1 MMLKKLLF
9 YIKKASIILGLPI
22 IFLIWVYQKTIS
34 PDHGLVKNFFPH
46 GYCRF
51 FPSCSEY
58 GKQSIKKHGL
68 IVGSLKAVWRVV
80 RCNPW
85 NGGGVNLP

>member
-1 MMLKKLLF
+1 MKKKLLY
-9 YIKKASIILGLPI
+9 YIKKATILLRLPI
-22 IFLIWVYQKTIS
+22 IFFIWVYQKTIS
-34 PDHGLVKNFFPH
+34 PDHGPLKYFFPQ

-51 FPSCSEY
+51 FPTCSEY

-68 IVGSLKAVWRVV
+68 IVGGSKAVWRVL

-85 NGGGVNLP
+85 NEGGVDLP

>member
-1 MMLKKLLF
+1 MRIKPLD
-9 YIKKASIILGLPI
+9 YIKKGSIILGLPI
-22 IFLIWVYQKTIS
+22 VFCIWVYQKTIS
-34 PDHGLVKNFFPH
+34 PDHGVIKGFFPH

-51 FPSCSEY
+51 YPTCSEY

-68 IVGSLKAVWRVV
+68 LVGLPKTVWRII

-85 NGGGVNLP
+85 NDGGVDMP

>member
-1 MMLKKLLF
+1 MQKNLLF
-9 YIKKASIILGLPI
+9 YIKKLIIITRLPFVFI
-22 IFLIWVYQKTIS
+22 IWLYQKTFS
-34 PDHGLVKNFFPH
+34 PDHGPLKVFFPH

-51 FPSCSEY
+51 YPSCSEY

-68 IVGSLKAVWRVV
+68 IIGVPKTIWRIL

-85 NGGGVNLP
+85 NVGGVDDP

>member
-1 MMLKKLLF
+1 MLKKTLG
-9 YIKKASIILGLPI
+9 YIKKVIMLPAYVAV
-22 IFLIWVYQKTIS
+22 FLIWVYQKTIS
-34 PDHGLVKNFFPH
+34 PDHGPLKYFFPH

-51 FPSCSEY
+51 YPSCSEY

-68 IVGSLKAVWRVV
+68 VLGVFKGGYRIL

-85 NGGGVNLP
+85 NQGGVDLP

>member
-1 MMLKKLLF
+1 MPKNLLY
-9 YIKKASIILGLPI
+9 YIKQATIFLGMPI
-22 IFLIWVYQKTIS
+22 VFLIWVYQKTFS
-34 PDHGLVKNFFPH
+34 PDHGPLKRFFPY

-51 FPSCSEY
+51 YPSCSEY

-68 IVGSLKAVWRVV
+68 FVGTIKAGWRLL

-85 NGGGVNLP
+85 NKGGMDLP